1 MHIYVFL
8 FVLLLLTCVSER
20 KRTTYQCLY
29 LHCIKYISFSNE
41 YDCQLGLSVC
51 VCVCVSMSMSS
62 KTKQFKFMIDIA
74 LHLRQNKCKYQ
85 FRFYVLR
92 SNIHDR
98 FQINEILRIFNQNR
112 DREREKKRQFMH
124 LTEFFNT
131 TSLFFPNIQSVVR
144 IKAIN
149 LVR

>member
-1 MHIYVFL
+1 
-8 FVLLLLTCVSER
+8 
-20 KRTTYQCLY
+20 
-29 LHCIKYISFSNE
+29 
-41 YDCQLGLSVC
+41 
-51 VCVCVSMSMSS
+51 
-62 KTKQFKFMIDIA
+62 MIDIA

-112 DREREKKRQFMH
+112 DREREKKRQFIH

-149 LVR
+149 LVRKSMYFFSIFKQKIPKTGGYPTN